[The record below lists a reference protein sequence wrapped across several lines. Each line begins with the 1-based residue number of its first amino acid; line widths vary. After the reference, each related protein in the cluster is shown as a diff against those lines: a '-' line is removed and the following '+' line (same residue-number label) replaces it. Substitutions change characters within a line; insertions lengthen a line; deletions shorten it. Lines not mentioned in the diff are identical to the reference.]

1 MIEYNYRIIKQVG
14 IFTMKIF
21 KLTVTSFLLI
31 MSLVL
36 LIACGNKIE
45 DQEKNSLVN
54 GKVNTEQ

>member
-54 GKVNTEQ
+54 GKVNTAQ